1 MPGGAGENRRWREM
15 TIHGFTI
22 SAFGHCAGRQ
32 NFDSNKL
39 SRNAVEYL
47 MSLLDSHGGN
57 FNLKLPLKGVGQIE
71 LQWTSE
77 HLSWAMASFVHKDE
91 LLSTLVMVSGIN
103 LEADQHALEMA
114 QAGLEDVCR
123 AIGEQPQDDLIR
135 IVERPS
141 VATIRWATSDRRT
154 LDLISDM
161 ETCLAAAF
169 LERAFDAGSRAL

>member
-1 MPGGAGENRRWREM
+1 M

-22 SAFGHCAGRQ
+22 SAFGHCASKQ
-32 NFDSNKL
+32 NFDSSKL
-39 SRNAVEYL
+39 ARNAVTYL
-47 MSLLDSHGGN
+47 MSVLDSHGGN
-57 FNLKLPLKGVGQIE
+57 FNLKLPMKGVGEVE

-77 HLSWAMASFVHKDE
+77 HLSWAMASFINKDQ

-114 QAGLEDVCR
+114 QAALEDVCK
-123 AIGEQPQDDLIR
+123 AAGEQPQDDLMQIA
-135 IVERPS
+135 ERPS

-154 LDLISDM
+154 LDLITDM